1 MGATK
6 NRGRDETIMEEERL
20 SIGIDVSLD
29 SLDMA
34 AYPGGQVWRYKNSRS
49 GIAKTVAKL
58 EALNPKLVVM
68 EATGGLER
76 NLREALDEAGVAVA
90 VVNPKRIRDH
100 GRSMGMLAKT
110 DKLDARVMAHFAA
123 KIEPQPQAPR
133 DKAEQAL
140 DSLVTRRSQLSDMLT
155 AERNRLKEY
164 LDKGV
169 QTDIEEHI
177 RWLEAKIESLDK
189 EVRQKVCQNASFK
202 EKDTLY
208 QSMTGVGDI
217 LSSTL
222 IAKLPE
228 LGMLNQREIG
238 ALVGLA
244 PINRDSG
251 KFRGRRMIQ
260 GGRAMVRRALY
271 MPALSAIR
279 FNPAI
284 RSLYLRLIA
293 KGKLQKVALTACMHK
308 MLTIL
313 NAMAK
318 TNTAWH
324 SHSTA

>member
-1 MGATK
+1 MA
-6 NRGRDETIMEEERL
+6 EEKL
-20 SIGIDVSLD
+20 SIGIDVSQEY
-29 SLDMA
+29 LDMA
-34 AYPGGQVWRYKNSRS
+34 AYPGEQVWRYKNNRS
-49 GIAKTVAKL
+49 GITKTVAKL
-58 EALNPKLVVM
+58 TALHPKLVVM

-76 NLREALDEAGVAVA
+76 NLRQALDEAGLAVA

-100 GRSMGMLAKT
+100 GRSMGVLAKT

-133 DKAEQAL
+133 DREEQAL
-140 DSLVTRRSQLSDMLT
+140 DSLVTRRRQLSDMLT

-164 LDKGV
+164 IDQTV
-169 QTDIEEHI
+169 QADIGEHI
-177 RWLEAKIESLDK
+177 RWLETKIAGLDK
-189 EVRQKVCQNASFK
+189 EVKQKVSHNTSFK
-202 EKDTLY
+202 EKDKLY
-208 QSMTGVGDI
+208 QSMAGVGDV

-228 LGMLNQREIG
+228 LGRLNQREIG

-244 PINRDSG
+244 PLNRDSG

-260 GGRAMVRRALY
+260 GGRAMVRKALY
-271 MPALSAIR
+271 MPALCATR

-293 KGKLQKVALTACMHK
+293 KGKLQKVALAACMHK

-318 TNTAWH
+318 TNTAWRH
-324 SHSTA
+324 AQTKA

>member
-1 MGATK
+1 
-6 NRGRDETIMEEERL
+6 
-20 SIGIDVSLD
+20 
-29 SLDMA
+29 
-34 AYPGGQVWRYKNSRS
+34 
-49 GIAKTVAKL
+49 
-58 EALNPKLVVM
+58 
-68 EATGGLER
+68 
-76 NLREALDEAGVAVA
+76 
-90 VVNPKRIRDH
+90 
-100 GRSMGMLAKT
+100 
-110 DKLDARVMAHFAA
+110 
-123 KIEPQPQAPR
+123 
-133 DKAEQAL
+133 
-140 DSLVTRRSQLSDMLT
+140 
-155 AERNRLKEY
+155 
-164 LDKGV
+164 
-169 QTDIEEHI
+169 
-177 RWLEAKIESLDK
+177 
-189 EVRQKVCQNASFK
+189 
-202 EKDTLY
+202 
-208 QSMTGVGDI
+208 DI

>member
-1 MGATK
+1 LA
-6 NRGRDETIMEEERL
+6 EEERL
-20 SIGIDVSLD
+20 SIGIDVSQD
-29 SLDMA
+29 YLDMA
-34 AYPGGQVWRYKNSRS
+34 AYPSGEVWRYKNNRG
-49 GIAKTVAKL
+49 GIAKTVSKL
-58 EALNPKLVVM
+58 QNLNPKLVVM
-68 EATGGLER
+68 EATGGLEH
-76 NLREALDEAGVAVA
+76 NLRQALDEAGFAVA

-110 DKLDARVMAHFAA
+110 DRLDAKVMAHFAA

-140 DSLVTRRSQLSDMLT
+140 DSVVTRRGQLSDMLT
-155 AERNRLKEY
+155 AERNRLKEH
-164 LDKGV
+164 LDPAV
-169 QTDIEEHI
+169 QVDIQEHI
-177 RWLEAKIESLDK
+177 HWLENKIANLDK
-189 EVRQKVCQNASFK
+189 EVRQKVRQNASFK
-202 EKDTLY
+202 DKDKLY
-208 QSMTGVGDI
+208 QSMTGVGDV

-244 PINRDSG
+244 PVNRDSG

-260 GGRAMVRRALY
+260 GGRAMVRKALY

-284 RSLYLRLIA
+284 RCLYLRLIA

-318 TNTAWH
+318 TNTSWRYAH
-324 SHSTA
+324 AKA

>member
-1 MGATK
+1 
-6 NRGRDETIMEEERL
+6 MEEERL